1 MINTPDFEEY
11 YRRTEEGQI
20 AANRC
25 LIRNAD
31 QQMRWSIILPLKN
44 YFIDKKLFRDRN
56 HGVDV
61 DTVFQKQFAL
71 LKEYGLAVEDDKK
84 IELTEKGAFYSG
96 ELVHL
101 FYESQHQSFPADD
114 FMPGRLNPYSL

>member
-11 YRRTEEGQI
+11 YHRTEAGMI

-44 YFIDKKLFRDRN
+44 YFIDKKLFREMN
-56 HGVDV
+56 GVEL

-71 LKEYGLAVEDDKK
+71 LKEYGLATEDDKK
-84 IELTEKGAFYSG
+84 FVLTEKGAFYSD

-101 FYESQHQSFPADD
+101 FYEPQHQSFPASD
-114 FMPGRLNPYSL
+114 FMEGLLNPYNQ